1 VDRYLTDTLSP
12 RSASA
17 SFALARFMP
26 TRFGTLTVW
35 MLVGGTVVGGDVEV
49 VDTVAATVGREKLVV
64 GGAVD

>member
-35 MLVGGTVVGGDVEV
+35 TVVGGDVEV
-49 VDTVAATVGREKLVV
+49 VDTVVATVGKE
-64 GGAVD
+64 